1 MQCLR
6 KGLKKISGG
15 NLETTLPVKSQD
27 EIGSLINAYNIMVY
41 RLKDLQ
47 TDLAEAEREAA
58 WKEMAQQVAHE
69 IKNPLTPMKLNL
81 QHLER
86 QISHSDA
93 DLSTLKP
100 KIRSL
105 TANIIEQIE
114 SLNKIASDFSKFA
127 KPVEQEFEP
136 IEINE
141 LVSQIGDLYG
151 SERDI
156 QLQTSIYEQELW
168 VQGVKDELRRVMI
181 NLVKNA
187 REAMPNG
194 GRIHLI
200 TLYDRK
206 KELVTISVSDTGEGI
221 DEDSREKIF
230 IPNFSTKSSGT
241 GLGLAIAKK
250 IITEHGGQITFQS
263 TVNEGSTFSIIL
275 PISNSRKG

>member
-1 MQCLR
+1 IFSFFILGASLISTQLTSPLEALR

-93 DLSTLKP
+93 NLSTLKP

-136 IEINE
+136 IEMNE

-156 QLQTSIYEQELW
+156 
-168 VQGVKDELRRVMI
+168 
-181 NLVKNA
+181 
-187 REAMPNG
+187 
-194 GRIHLI
+194 
-200 TLYDRK
+200 
-206 KELVTISVSDTGEGI
+206 
-221 DEDSREKIF
+221 
-230 IPNFSTKSSGT
+230 
-241 GLGLAIAKK
+241 
-250 IITEHGGQITFQS
+250 
-263 TVNEGSTFSIIL
+263 
-275 PISNSRKG
+275 